1 MSELKEICGKCK
13 WQKICPQAWSFD
25 RQDLDDI
32 DQLNCGSWEEE
43 VELTD
48 EEKAGIE
55 GDRRAHE
62 IMVEGREI
70 E

>member
-1 MSELKEICGKCK
+1 MSDYICETCKYRNSDMCECEIHPEYGVMYEEDTC
-13 WQKICPQAWSFD
+13 
-25 RQDLDDI
+25 DDWT
-32 DQLNCGSWEEE
+32 DDNE

-48 EEKAGIE
+48 EEKAEIV